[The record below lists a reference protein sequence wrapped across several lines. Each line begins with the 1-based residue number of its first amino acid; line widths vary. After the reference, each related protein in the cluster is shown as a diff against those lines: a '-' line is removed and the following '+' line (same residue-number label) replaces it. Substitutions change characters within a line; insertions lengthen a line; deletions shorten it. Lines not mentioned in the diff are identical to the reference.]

1 MKFHKNL
8 SISSRVVPFGR
19 TDEQTDMTKLIVTY
33 HNLAYAPK
41 NQHWMNT
48 CLGLLLLRSV
58 TGWKALKD
66 SRNMNMNCR
75 FGLWS
80 RVRNSTFVCSQ
91 LCPYNTRPL

>member
-41 NQHWMNT
+41 NQH
-48 CLGLLLLRSV
+48 
-58 TGWKALKD
+58 
-66 SRNMNMNCR
+66 
-75 FGLWS
+75 
-80 RVRNSTFVCSQ
+80 
-91 LCPYNTRPL
+91 